1 MVDESPL
8 TVAQEMANV
17 IFNLSHAEDQKL
29 IAAECRQLKRLYDRW
44 NIASAPRNAPA
55 EVHAHAPE
63 PSPWRE
69 EVWMRAWCA
78 VSSAFNCKTAE
89 AATRWADKAL
99 EAFDARFPPK

>member
-17 IFNLSHAEDQKL
+17 IYGLAQAAGDKL
-29 IAAECRQLKRLYDRW
+29 TADECRQLKALYDRW

-55 EVHAHAPE
+55 EIHAPPPE

-78 VSSAFNCKTAE
+78 VGGAFNCQKPE
-89 AATRWADKAL
+89 DATRWADRAL

>member
-1 MVDESPL
+1 MVNESPL

-17 IFNLSHAEDQKL
+17 AYILSQAEGHEL
-29 IAAECRQLKRLYDRW
+29 TAGIRRQLKALYDRW
-44 NIASAPRNAPA
+44 NAASAPRNAPA

-78 VSSAFNCKTAE
+78 VSGAFNCTTAE
-89 AATRWADKAL
+89 AATRWADRAL